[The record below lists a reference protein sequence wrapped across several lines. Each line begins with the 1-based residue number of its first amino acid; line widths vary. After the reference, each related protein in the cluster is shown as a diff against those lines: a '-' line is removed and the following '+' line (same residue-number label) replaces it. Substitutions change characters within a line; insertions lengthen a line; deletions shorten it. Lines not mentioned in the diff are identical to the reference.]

1 MYIIAVY
8 DINEKRVVNILKIF
22 RKYLTWIQKS
32 VFEGELTEGQ
42 FAQLKAELKKKMN
55 SEEDSVIFF
64 STSHSKWIDKE
75 VLGLEKNPTNNIL

>member
-8 DINEKRVVNILKIF
+8 DINEKRVAMVLKIF

-42 FAQLKAELKKKMN
+42 LAQLKAELKKR
-55 SEEDSVIFF
+55 
-64 STSHSKWIDKE
+64 
-75 VLGLEKNPTNNIL
+75 LILKKIQ